1 MIARSPLIPQRTTVA
16 QPSGEC
22 ADMGEFVGMLFLSRT
37 LAHNA
42 HLSTDSFAQH
52 KTLDD
57 FYNGIVDLADSLAQ
71 KYMGRTG
78 QKLDVCVCED
88 TFNGSIDKV
97 LRDILNCLEGCR
109 YQVADPSDTAIQNV
123 IDEVVGF
130 FLDTLYQLTL
140 K

>member
-1 MIARSPLIPQRTTVA
+1 MLIPRPQRNM
-16 QPSGEC
+16 PMSSEDEC
-22 ADMGEFVGMLFLSRT
+22 ADMGEFIGTLFLART

-42 HLSTDSFAQH
+42 HLKTTSFAEH

-71 KYMGRTG
+71 KYQGRTG
-78 QKLDVCVCED
+78 QRLDICVCED
-88 TFNGSIDKV
+88 EYSGDITSV
-97 LRDILNCLEGCR
+97 LKQILDCLEGCR
-109 YQVADPSDTAIQNV
+109 YQVADQSDSAIQNV
-123 IDEVVGF
+123 IDEIVGF